1 MCSPHPLPTEL
12 ISVGAAY
19 VEAESRGEEDSV
31 FEWLSRLFD
40 PLNWPEWPSGVD
52 PEWKERYATVDTAA
66 LHRMLRTIIKRPS
79 SRGVPIIKL
88 PRRAGMANEG
98 VVSTRTSGRA
108 SRWLRRRKLGRAE
121 KSAMRTTAS
130 NVKANPYKALLLARR
145 ASQELMLREE
155 QRLAGMIQPSGPPP
169 SPTAGSIKASDS
181 SPSAAEGTAA
191 AAPTSPCASPPSANL
206 VLVRA
211 GPPPLPEAWL
221 HKKMARVRAANKTR
235 K

>member
-1 MCSPHPLPTEL
+1 VCSPHPLPTEL

-31 FEWLSRLFD
+31 FKWLSRLFD

-66 LHRMLRTIIKRPS
+66 LHQMLRTIIKRPS

-88 PRRAGMANEG
+88 PRRVGLAEEG
-98 VVSTRTSGRA
+98 VVHTRTSGRA
-108 SRWLRRRKLGRAE
+108 SRWTRRRKLGRAE
-121 KSAMRTTAS
+121 KSARGTTAS
-130 NVKANPYKALLLARR
+130 TVKANPYKALLLARR

-221 HKKMARVRAANKTR
+221 HKKMARVRAANRTR